1 METTMTIAGALL
13 TLAIPA
19 PAGYLPS
26 QLADRASQWW
36 QIPDQAGRS
45 YGVEWRQ
52 IAARPSPQSLD
63 EELELALFG
72 NPFADEDANLAD
84 AHELRMAAED
94 NLDLA

>member
-1 METTMTIAGALL
+1 MTIAGALL

-45 YGVEWRQ
+45 YGVEWRV
-52 IAARPSPQSLD
+52 IHARRLRQSFD

-72 NPFADEDANLAD
+72 NPFADEDAEFAD
-84 AHELRMAAED
+84 AHEARMAAED